1 MGGPPPLCEFKAGRM
16 NYDGRMV
23 TPDRRRGFI
32 RVKRDPMQP
41 GMVNFEY
48 LDEQKNVQESLIL
61 FPDIAKFE
69 KVKQT
74 EDRVYLLEIQPEPR
88 RLFFWMQVS
97 ISSILSFL
105 FVNTFIILIRTKIK
119 KTMLIERRSVTM
131 RLMESQSLQQVETL
145 QQLAVPLPH
154 KHQRRK
160 HRGELA
166 LTYIARLRRDALCTL
181 LIYLM
186 ALLNFENQNL
196 TLFLFS
202 HFLCFVFLYRMQSS
216 GFQTS
221 EQSAA

>member
-1 MGGPPPLCEFKAGRM
+1 MIAMAAVAFKAGRM

-97 ISSILSFL
+97 K
-105 FVNTFIILIRTKIK
+105 TF
-119 KTMLIERRSVTM
+119 
-131 RLMESQSLQQVETL
+131 
-145 QQLAVPLPH
+145 
-154 KHQRRK
+154 
-160 HRGELA
+160 
-166 LTYIARLRRDALCTL
+166 
-181 LIYLM
+181 
-186 ALLNFENQNL
+186 N
-196 TLFLFS
+196 
-202 HFLCFVFLYRMQSS
+202 FVFQVVYTFS
-216 GFQTS
+216 
-221 EQSAA
+221 